1 MRDELREYKRS
12 RIVEEAST
20 LFYERGYEATSVD
33 LIAEGLGVTK
43 PFVYSYF
50 RNKAAILQAIYERQA
65 ARLLDAIQ
73 EAAKTS
79 GPPEDRLRAFV
90 KLFVKDN
97 ITQQVS
103 SGVFLQEE
111 KHLSE
116 DALARIRK
124 IQREFDSRLAEL
136 IQEGI
141 DAGVF
146 RVADAKIASLCISG
160 MVRWVHRWYRED
172 GRLTADE
179 VCDRIAEA
187 ALNLVCYRGDSAG

>member
-12 RIVEEAST
+12 RIIEEAST
-20 LFYERGYEATSVD
+20 LFYARGYEATSVD

-50 RNKAAILQAIYERQA
+50 KNKGAILQAIYERQA
-65 ARLLDAIQ
+65 ARLLDALQ
-73 EAAKTS
+73 EAKKTA
-79 GPPEDRLRAFV
+79 GPPEQRLRGFV
-90 KLFVKDN
+90 RLFVEDN
-97 ITQQVS
+97 ITHQAS

-116 DALARIRK
+116 DAQERIRK
-124 IQREFDSRLAEL
+124 IQREFDSLLAEL

-146 RVADAKIASLCISG
+146 HVADAKIASLCISG
-160 MVRWVHRWYRED
+160 MVRWVHRWYRAD

-179 VCDRIAEA
+179 VCDRMADA
-187 ALNLVCYRGDSAG
+187 ALNLVCFRNGAAA